1 MGIEKKFW
9 SVTIKVSMLFAFF
22 QTFIW
27 SKHMTF
33 INVMIAIAL
42 LGSLLRLYKMVCN
55 VYLLQKWNIFA
66 AVVFALINT
75 LGKRNIIKEVC
86 SIGAKGGIWNT
97 FFLL

>member
-9 SVTIKVSMLFAFF
+9 SVTIKVLMLFAFF

-42 LGSLLRLYKMVCN
+42 FGSLRNYIKWCARCICCKNGIYLR
-55 VYLLQKWNIFA
+55 Q
-66 AVVFALINT
+66 
-75 LGKRNIIKEVC
+75 
-86 SIGAKGGIWNT
+86 
-97 FFLL
+97 